1 MNKNYEMIVYHNVSQ
16 ILTNLNV
23 SYSWTGSIKWTLI
36 M

>member
-1 MNKNYEMIVYHNVSQ
+1 MNKNYEMIVYPNLSQ
-16 ILTNLNV
+16 ILTILNV

>member
-1 MNKNYEMIVYHNVSQ
+1 MNKIYEIIVYHNVSQ

>member
-1 MNKNYEMIVYHNVSQ
+1 MNKNYEMIVHHNLRQ

-23 SYSWTGSIKWTLI
+23 SYSWTISIKWTLI